1 MKKRG
6 DIMKKF
12 KILILLCALLLATGC
27 STVENTPE
35 DDILDETGDETVI
48 ENGGDDTTDGDLK
61 EEIKGDGE
69 ENEDNA
75 SIGENDQN
83 QEVGEINVDFS
94 LEPNE
99 AGRVMV
105 LMYHSI
111 DDDEAEYEISVES
124 FKQDLDYLYEHNY
137 RPISID
143 KYMKGEIDTPA
154 GYTPVVLTF
163 DDAHQNNFNLIE
175 ENDEMKIDPD
185 SAIGIMED
193 YNEKYE
199 DFNITATFFIF
210 GENPFRQSEYI
221 DYKINYLLEHGYTI
235 GNHSYEHANLSDMT
249 SIEEVEY
256 AIGRE
261 AMYLDQLTDGKAINV
276 LAIPFGV
283 SPDDEFKDYMY
294 EGSYEGYE
302 YKTEVALEVG
312 WYPSYSVFDSRFD
325 GKSVPRIRGSKTAD
339 TSESEEWFAHFEEK
353 PYLRFVSDGY
363 EGVVTVPADW
373 EEIINPDSI
382 GGRELLI
389 Y

>member
-1 MKKRG
+1 MKK
-6 DIMKKF
+6 IKA
-12 KILILLCALLLATGC
+12 LILLCAVLLATGC
-27 STVENTPE
+27 GTVENTPV
-35 DDILDETGDETVI
+35 DDSAEESGNEINLENSGNNSTEIDTEVETE
-48 ENGGDDTTDGDLK
+48 
-61 EEIKGDGE
+61 E
-69 ENEDNA
+69 ENDNGDN
-75 SIGENDQN
+75 STGENDQ
-83 QEVGEINVDFS
+83 QDEDEISVDFS

-137 RPISID
+137 RPIAID
-143 KYMKGEIDTPA
+143 KYMNGEIDTPA
-154 GYTPVVLTF
+154 GYTPVILTF
-163 DDAHQNNFNLIE
+163 DDAHQNNFNIIE
-175 ENDEMKIDPD
+175 ENGEMKIDPD

-210 GENPFRQSEYI
+210 GENPFRQKEYI
-221 DYKINYLLEHGYTI
+221 DYKIEYLLEHGYTI
-235 GNHSYEHANLSDMT
+235 GNHSYAHENLSEMT
-249 SIEEVEY
+249 TKEEVEY

-261 AMYLDQLTDGKAINV
+261 VKYLDELTGGKAIDV

-283 SPDDEFKDYMY
+283 SPVGELKDYMY
-294 EGSYEGYE
+294 EGNYEGYE
-302 YKTEVALEVG
+302 YKTELALEVG

-325 GKSVPRIRGSKTAD
+325 NRSVPRIRGSKTSD

-363 EGVVTVPADW
+363 EGIVTVPADW

-382 GGRELLI
+382 GDRELLI